1 MAKKRYQATAMS
13 MAETIK
19 RSYREYTEEFNA
31 LAAQTGN
38 TDIWRMNFVEYVQ
51 AIQKKEVLKAS
62 TYKER
67 RYNLHKMAIHLASL
81 SANVLSKEEGQ
92 NLKISLMALGKDED
106 IAADEDYQGL
116 MKEIQDVDSLR
127 FNKSIVTQVKDFLLA
142 HGYSKDEAGDWIS
155 SNIYGSD

>member
-1 MAKKRYQATAMS
+1 MAKKKYQASVQS
-13 MAETIK
+13 MTETIK
-19 RSYREYTEEFNA
+19 HSYHEYIKEFDA
-31 LAAQTGN
+31 LATATGDTN
-38 TDIWRMNFVEYVQ
+38 IWKMNFLEYVQ
-51 AIQKKEVLKAS
+51 AVEKKEVLKAP

-67 RYNLHKMAIHLASL
+67 RYGLHKMALHLASL